1 MVTAERTPRLRIS
14 SFAAFS
20 LAGLVGTVAIAG
32 GSLWASR
39 RAGEAEAM
47 ADVRALTELV
57 AQTVVEPNLS
67 PELLAGDP
75 KALDRL
81 DGIVEDR
88 VLDDMTLRV
97 KLWAADGTIVYSDEH
112 RLVGEVY
119 ELEDD
124 KNRSLRTGNVVSEI
138 SFLDGPENRFEADL
152 AGQML
157 EVYLPIDGPAGTPLL
172 YESYFAISPVNES
185 AGRIRSEFL
194 PVILIPLG
202 LMLALH
208 LGLAWGLSRR
218 LQRNQAERE
227 RLLQRAI
234 DSSDLERRR
243 IAADLHDGVVQDLA
257 GTSFA
262 VTAAAEA
269 ASGTEPELARDL
281 QVAAASTRRSL
292 QSLRSLLVDIYP
304 PNLQEQGL
312 EAAMVDLLAP
322 AGELGIDAE
331 LVVHG
336 LVAEWPPDR
345 TALVYRVVQESVRNV
360 FRHAEASTLTVGVDA
375 RDQIT
380 EVTVADDGVGFA
392 ADASTNGHLGLR
404 LLSDLTADAGAR
416 FSVDTRPGA
425 GTEIRLEIDS

>member
-1 MVTAERTPRLRIS
+1 MVTALPTPRLRVS

-20 LAGLVGTVAIAG
+20 LAGLLGTAAIAG

-67 PELLAGDP
+67 PELLAGDAD
-75 KALDRL
+75 ALEQL
-81 DGIVEDR
+81 DDIVAGR

-97 KLWAADGTIVYSDEH
+97 KLWAADGTIVYSDER
-112 RLVGEVY
+112 RLIGEVY

-124 KNRSLRTGNVVSEI
+124 KNRSLSSGEVVSEI
-138 SFLDGPENRFEADL
+138 SSLDGPENRFEADL
-152 AGQML
+152 ASQML
-157 EVYLPIDGPAGTPLL
+157 EVYLPIDGPDDAPLL
-172 YESYFAISPVNES
+172 YESYFAISPVSES
-185 AGRIRSEFL
+185 AGRIRREFL
-194 PVILIPLG
+194 PVILVPLG

-208 LGLAWGLSRR
+208 LGLAWGLTRR

-234 DSSDLERRR
+234 DSSNLERRR

-262 VTAAAEA
+262 VTAAAESA
-269 ASGTEPELARDL
+269 RGADAELARDL
-281 QVAAASTRRSL
+281 QTAAAGTRRSL
-292 QSLRSLLVDIYP
+292 RSLRSLLVDIYP

-322 AGELGIDAE
+322 ADELGIDAA
-331 LVVHG
+331 LDVLG
-336 LVAEWPPDR
+336 PVADWPPDR

-360 FRHAEASTLTVGVDA
+360 FRHAEASTLAVGIDG
-375 RDQIT
+375 RSS
-380 EVTVADDGVGFA
+380 VTAVSVVDDGVGFA
-392 ADASTNGHLGLR
+392 SGAPANGHLGLR

-416 FSVDTRPGA
+416 FSVDSNPGV
-425 GTEIRLEIDS
+425 GTTIRLEIGS